1 MRASGKDRSAV
12 GVVPGIERCY
22 AVQRRLREIAPGLI
36 FTKSGCSSVIDPA
49 PSVQV
54 NVMLEKAPSLLVRFF
69 YSKIRALD
77 AIVAR
82 LVEQRI

>member
-1 MRASGKDRSAV
+1 
-12 GVVPGIERCY
+12 
-22 AVQRRLREIAPGLI
+22 
-36 FTKSGCSSVIDPA
+36 
-49 PSVQV
+49 
-54 NVMLEKAPSLLVRFF
+54 MLEKAPSLLVRFF